1 MLPNHEGYSLAAVSQ
16 VTESPHH
23 FCRACCNCTACAA
36 HCSRLQFSVAV
47 WQRQIMS
54 TRLMLCS
61 TTEMAPDPYALITDV
76 YLDDEL

>member
-1 MLPNHEGYSLAAVSQ
+1 MRDIRWPLLAMMYTLNLP
-16 VTESPHH
+16 
-23 FCRACCNCTACAA
+23 CCNCTACAA